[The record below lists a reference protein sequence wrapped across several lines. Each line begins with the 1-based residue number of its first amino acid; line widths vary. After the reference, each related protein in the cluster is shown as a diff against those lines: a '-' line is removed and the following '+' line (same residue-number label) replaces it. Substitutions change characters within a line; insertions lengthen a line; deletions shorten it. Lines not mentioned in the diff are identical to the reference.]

1 MSTLIDTTN
10 WASFPFE
17 VDGVQFVSK
26 IDTNGSFYPQL
37 SRMPIEVVAMM
48 NQDAI
53 RQLIG
58 KASLF
63 STAELE
69 AELERVNEGASQAL
83 ICLA

>member
-1 MSTLIDTTN
+1 MIDTTN

-26 IDTNGSFYPQL
+26 LDINGSFYPQITK
-37 SRMPIEVVAMM
+37 MPIQMVNLM
-48 NQDAI
+48 NESAI
-53 RQLIG
+53 RELIG
-58 KASLF
+58 KVSLF

-69 AELERVNEGASQAL
+69 AELDRVNEGATQAL

>member
-1 MSTLIDTTN
+1 MLDTTN

-26 IDTNGSFYPQL
+26 LDTNGSFYPQVIK
-37 SRMPIEVVAMM
+37 MPISMVNLM
-48 NQDAI
+48 NESAV
-53 RQLIG
+53 RELIG

-69 AELERVNEGASQAL
+69 AELDRVNEGATQAL

>member
-1 MSTLIDTTN
+1 MIDTTN

-26 IDTNGSFYPQL
+26 LDINGSFYPQVIK
-37 SRMPIEVVAMM
+37 MPISMVNLM
-48 NQDAI
+48 NESAV
-53 RQLIG
+53 RELIG

-69 AELERVNEGASQAL
+69 AELERVNEGATQAL

>member
-1 MSTLIDTTN
+1 MLDTTN

-26 IDTNGSFYPQL
+26 VDTNGSFYPQL
-37 SRMPIEVVAMM
+37 SRMPIQVVNLM
-48 NQDAI
+48 NESAV
-53 RQLIG
+53 RELIG

-63 STAELE
+63 STAELQ
-69 AELERVNEGASQAL
+69 AELDRVNEGASQAL

>member
-1 MSTLIDTTN
+1 MIDTTN

-26 IDTNGSFYPQL
+26 LDTNGSFYPQVIK
-37 SRMPIEVVAMM
+37 MPISMVNLM
-48 NQDAI
+48 NESAV
-53 RQLIG
+53 RELIG

-69 AELERVNEGASQAL
+69 AELERVNEGATQAL